1 MAWREWVRLRIVR
14 SDGAELKMTDGPGR
28 GWFLP
33 SGCLDGFAELDLT
46 VDTFDNVLTDG
57 STLVARRANAKD
69 RTVEGARWVGG
80 GADAARAAALSF
92 FNPRHSFAAHLTY
105 RGRTRWCEGALSG
118 FKCET
123 NNVGSPPSLT
133 FTLLCPDPWMRGED
147 DHSEAFTDAR
157 PMFGFP
163 FVSHLR
169 EPRGDGAFLP
179 PGFPVST
186 LYYDGAGRVHNGG
199 DVPCRYR
206 IRCEFVAPAKNPV
219 FTHDGRFVKVAD
231 AFEAGDV
238 LEVDFEAAPP
248 RVTKNGAD
256 CIHLCT
262 RDSSFAGMEMA
273 VGENRFDYACD
284 GEGNLG
290 AMRVSVVHTE
300 RFTGI

>member
-1 MAWREWVRLRIVR
+1 MAWRSYVDLRIVR
-14 SDGAELKMTDGPGR
+14 DDGAELNMSDRPDA

-33 SGCLDGFAELDLT
+33 SGSLDGFAELDLT
-46 VDTFDNVLTDG
+46 VDSYKNVLTDG
-57 STLVARRANAKD
+57 SSLVAKRAEAKD
-69 RTVEGARWVGG
+69 RTVDGARWIGPD
-80 GADAARAAALSF
+80 ADAARARAVSF
-92 FNPRHSFAAHLTY
+92 FNPRHSFEAHLAY
-105 RGRTRWCEGALSG
+105 RGRTRWCIGELSG
-118 FKCET
+118 FRCEA
-123 NNVGSPPSLT
+123 NNLNAPPELT
-133 FTLLCPDPWMRGED
+133 FTLLCLDPWMRGED

-157 PMFGFP
+157 AGFGFP
-163 FVSHLR
+163 FVSHAR
-169 EPRGDGAFLP
+169 EPRNDGSRVP

-186 LYYDGAGRVHNGG
+186 LYYDGAGRVYNGG

-262 RDSSFAGMEMA
+262 RDSSFVGMEMA
-273 VGENRFDYACD
+273 VGENRFGYSCD

-290 AMRVSVVHTE
+290 AMRVAVLHTE
-300 RFTGI
+300 RFTGV